1 MTIILNAIYV
11 ILLFALG
18 ILFYAIGV
26 LLFGLLVGFNV
37 KLIIESWL
45 AWVRKKLSL

>member
-1 MTIILNAIYV
+1 MTIILNVIYV

-26 LLFGLLVGFNV
+26 LLLGLLVGFNV

-45 AWVRKKLSL
+45 AWVRDKLSL